1 MRPRRSEEEILA
13 DLLSSSAEEFIARSK
28 ARIAVRRAALAAAG
42 VARLRARCP
51 GLALERVPATARAVL
66 GEPRLAPRAVTVPF
80 VPGRDPWGKAPGSRR
95 VPSILEALG
104 ARLGWL
110 ETPVDA
116 LAEVASDDEDAED
129 LLHGLAATELA

>member
-13 DLLSSSAEEFIARSK
+13 DLLSLSVDDFIARSK
-28 ARIAVRRAALAAAG
+28 ARIAMRRAALAAAG
-42 VARLRARCP
+42 MARLRARCP

-66 GEPRLAPRAVTVPF
+66 GEPRLAPRVTAPF
-80 VPGRDPWGKAPGSRR
+80 VLGHDPWGKIARSRR
-95 VPSILEALG
+95 VPPVLEALG